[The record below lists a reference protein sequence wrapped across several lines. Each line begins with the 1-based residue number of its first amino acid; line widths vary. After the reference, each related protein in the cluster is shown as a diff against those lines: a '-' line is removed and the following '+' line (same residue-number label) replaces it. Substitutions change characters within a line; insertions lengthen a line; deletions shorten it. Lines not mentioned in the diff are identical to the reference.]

1 MNPWK
6 LVRQRQGPEISDGYQ
21 PMKLR
26 RKLPR
31 SNFELPHDSLWFR
44 VRAGCRDA
52 RSALSNRTCCA
63 SSAVDDCSG
72 ARLGASEVIGPF
84 TLNSEGLI
92 GGVRALLNGK
102 SFVWRVPPFQ
112 TCGGSV
118 SGFNLPG
125 NMMGLA
131 TLDGVRKADVRTRL
145 GEFSASA
152 QFRFAVGVSEDI
164 CHQLAVNDNEFA
176 RDAQEAV

>member
-63 SSAVDDCSG
+63 SKAVDDCSG
-72 ARLGASEVIGPF
+72 ARLGASEVIG
-84 TLNSEGLI
+84 
-92 GGVRALLNGK
+92 
-102 SFVWRVPPFQ
+102 
-112 TCGGSV
+112 
-118 SGFNLPG
+118 
-125 NMMGLA
+125 LA
-131 TLDGVRKADVRTRL
+131 KQDVANTADGRIR
-145 GEFSASA
+145 EFPTTAHLH
-152 QFRFAVGVSEDI
+152 FAVGEFGDVCGKLTAS
-164 CHQLAVNDNEFA
+164 DNEYVREVA
-176 RDAQEAV
+176 